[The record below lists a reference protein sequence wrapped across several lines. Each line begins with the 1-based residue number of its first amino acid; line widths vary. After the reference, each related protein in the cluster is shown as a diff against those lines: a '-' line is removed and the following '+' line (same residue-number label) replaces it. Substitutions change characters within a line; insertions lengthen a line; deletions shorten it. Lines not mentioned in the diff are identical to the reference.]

1 MVYICCKPFL
11 SLGMENTTLTH
22 DGVTIKLVESDE
34 QLLKAVADL
43 RQNKELA
50 LDLEFDQ
57 NRFTYGFNLC
67 LIQIT
72 DGCGTCYIIDPLT
85 MGSLQPLFQLLEDK
99 EITKIIHH
107 SNNDILLLDKLGC
120 SIRGVM
126 DTDVAA
132 KILNYERS
140 SLATVMKEEFN
151 QEVDKS
157 QQSSN
162 WNKRPL
168 TEAQLIY
175 AAIDVIY
182 LHRVKDRLVKQIE
195 DLGRLHWLQEENL
208 LLEALTY
215 SEPENPHMKLRNAY
229 RLNYYQQYILK
240 QLYAFRD
247 DMGKQLNKPAS
258 YVISNEGLVD
268 LANNPNTDVHEWL
281 NHTKGIHGALKR
293 SRNEKLLKEALE
305 QAKDN
310 AKAENISHDYP
321 QNRWQRPPRDAETE
335 KRKEDLTAVQ
345 QHLVAQYGEFA
356 TRLIINQSLI
366 TDYSITGQLRCTKHY
381 ATDIL
386 LNTAEELDIP
396 LPVPSLK
403 SDNPT

>member
-1 MVYICCKPFL
+1 
-11 SLGMENTTLTH
+11 MENITLTH
-22 DGVTIKLVESDE
+22 DGVTIKLIESDG
-34 QLLKAVADL
+34 QLQEAVAHL
-43 RQNKELA
+43 RQHKELA

-67 LIQIT
+67 LIQIS
-72 DGCGTCYIIDPLT
+72 DGCGTCYIIDPFT
-85 MGSLQPLFQLLEDK
+85 INDLQPLFRVLEDK
-99 EITKIIHH
+99 SITKIIHH
-107 SNNDILLLDKLGC
+107 SNNDILLLNKLGC
-120 SIRGVM
+120 NIRGVL

-140 SLATVMKEEFN
+140 SLATVMKEEFSH
-151 QEVDKS
+151 EVDKS

-162 WNKRPL
+162 WNTRPL

-182 LHRVKDRLVKQIE
+182 LHRVKERLVKQIE
-195 DLGRLHWLQEENL
+195 EVGRLHWLQEENQ

-215 SEPENPHMKLRNAY
+215 IESENPHMKLRNAF
-229 RLNYYQQYILK
+229 RLNYYQQFILK
-240 QLYAFRD
+240 ELYAFRD
-247 DMGKQLNKPAS
+247 EMGKQLNKPSS
-258 YVISNEGLVD
+258 YVISNEGLVE

-293 SRNEKLLKEALE
+293 PRNEKLLKDALD
-305 QAKDN
+305 QAKEK

-321 QNRWQRPPRDAETE
+321 QNRWQRPPRTPETE
-335 KRKEDLTAVQ
+335 KRKEELTAVQ
-345 QHLVAQYGEFA
+345 KQLIATYGEFA

-366 TDYSITGQLRCTKHY
+366 TDYSITGQLRCTKQY

-386 LNTAEELDIP
+386 FQTAAALDVP
-396 LPVPSLK
+396 LPKPSLRTA
-403 SDNPT
+403 DEL

>member
-1 MVYICCKPFL
+1 
-11 SLGMENTTLTH
+11 MENTTLTH
-22 DGVTIKLVESDE
+22 DGVTLKLIESDG
-34 QLLKAVADL
+34 QLQEAVAHL

-67 LIQIT
+67 LIQIS
-72 DGCGTCYIIDPLT
+72 DGCGTCYIIDPFT
-85 MGSLQPLFQLLEDK
+85 IKDLQPLFQILADK
-99 EITKIIHH
+99 SITKIIHH
-107 SNNDILLLDKLGC
+107 SNNDILLLNKLGC
-120 SIRGVM
+120 NIRGVI

-140 SLATVMKEEFN
+140 SLAMVMREEFSH
-151 QEVDKS
+151 EVDKS

-162 WNKRPL
+162 WNTRPL
-168 TEAQLIY
+168 SEAQLIY

-182 LHRVKDRLVKQIE
+182 LHRVKARLVNQIE
-195 DLGRLHWLQEENL
+195 EVGRMHWLQEENL
-208 LLEALTY
+208 LLEALIYTE
-215 SEPENPHMKLRNAY
+215 SENPHMKLRNAF

-240 QLYAFRD
+240 ELYAFRD
-247 DMGKQLNKPAS
+247 EMGKQLNKPSS

-293 SRNEKLLKEALE
+293 PRNEKLLKDALE
-305 QAKDN
+305 HAKEK
-310 AKAENISHDYP
+310 AKTENISHDHT
-321 QNRWQRPPRDAETE
+321 QNRWQRPPRTAETE

-345 QHLVAQYGEFA
+345 KHLVSIYGEFA

-366 TDYSITGQLRCTKHY
+366 TEYSIAGQLRCTKQF

-386 LNTAEELDIP
+386 LSTAAALDIQ
-396 LPVPSLK
+396 LPKPSLK
-403 SDNPT
+403 TADEM